1 MPFYDA
7 QFDFAGTKQIEKD
20 IADLPTVFADA
31 MLETSI
37 EVEQTYLPK
46 LQEYPPPRGDSIFR
60 FKTARS
66 RRKWFA
72 MLANGEVNTDGSH
85 YIRTGGYGRSW
96 GIDLGQDGDVFQ
108 LRVGTQ
114 DRAAKGG
121 TTIGGQIF
129 KGGQFLPTLVA
140 EYIGGDR
147 QVPGHGDTGWI
158 KFDPILDE
166 ISEFMNR
173 RFFEIVSKY
182 LA

>member
-7 QFDFAGTKQIEKD
+7 QFDFTGVKQIQDD
-20 IADLPTVFADA
+20 IANLPTKFADA
-31 MLETSI
+31 MLDTSI
-37 EVEQTYLPK
+37 EVEQTFLPQ
-46 LQEYPPPRGDSIFR
+46 LQEYPPPRDDSIFR

-85 YIRTGGYGRSW
+85 YIRTGGYRRSW
-96 GIDLGQDGDVFQ
+96 QVDIGQNGDVFQ

-114 DRAAKGG
+114 DRAARGG
-121 TTIGGQIF
+121 TTIGARTF
-129 KGGQFLPTLVA
+129 AGGQFLPTLVA
-140 EYIGGDR
+140 EYIGGVR

-166 ISEFMNR
+166 ISVFMNR

-182 LA
+182 LV